1 MPVASIAREFTP
13 QSDDSGLRTA
23 LRNVPLLPAPANVD
37 DLLARLDAE
46 EVPFSSGPIA
56 ELISD
61 ARHIE
66 PAPADDGFFAPV
78 SLAAN
83 TNRRAP
89 LLKRVGS
96 GLFNVALLAGVLLIV
111 WNALVGPD
119 AAPPATPALDTA
131 EATSRDLALA
141 PAAPVAAEA
150 PALESQA
157 ESALPPDTPG
167 AAIEPPAS
175 QHLAASPDATALPEV
190 EPVAD
195 TPELVVDAEARE
207 AVAVVQPDLTLP
219 PAKPSALDASA
230 QLAELTTPAR
240 EADTVTPEVLAPGQP
255 MALSTIQERAREAAQ
270 LPGETLAPEPALA
283 MSASNL
289 EEPARDTEAAAQSE
303 RLALEQVLAMA
314 AAAVPEPARE
324 AVPTPG
330 ELLAPEPHREV
341 STSELAEPT
350 GAAEAAAASPPLPSH
365 QVLAMAAPAMPE
377 PARAA
382 DAQSG
387 TAGTLPEPTHLR
399 EPQAQFGSMS
409 EPEILAS
416 KGPSAASE
424 AGTAGSLSPGGASA
438 QPEAPV
444 AAPAPPVRP
453 LARERVAF
461 AGTWAAVPEACAPD
475 PQEDEGHLLARIGAR
490 GGRAGD
496 TACAFKTVRR
506 RANTWLVN
514 AACSDGEASWRSDV
528 RLSLTRGRLTWTS
541 QKGSTTYQRCPRA

>member
-83 TNRRAP
+83 TNRRPP

-150 PALESQA
+150 PALGSQA
-157 ESALPPDTPG
+157 ESALPLETAG

-219 PAKPSALDASA
+219 PAEPNALDASS

-240 EADTVTPEVLAPGQP
+240 EADTVTPEALAPEQP
-255 MALSTIQERAREAAQ
+255 TAPSMNREPPREAAQ
-270 LPGETLAPEPALA
+270 LPGETL
-283 MSASNL
+283 SAGTG
-289 EEPARDTEAAAQSE
+289 ARDVRAQ
-303 RLALEQVLAMA
+303 
-314 AAAVPEPARE
+314 
-324 AVPTPG
+324 
-330 ELLAPEPHREV
+330 
-341 STSELAEPT
+341 
-350 GAAEAAAASPPLPSH
+350 
-365 QVLAMAAPAMPE
+365 
-377 PARAA
+377 
-382 DAQSG
+382 
-387 TAGTLPEPTHLR
+387 
-399 EPQAQFGSMS
+399 
-409 EPEILAS
+409 
-416 KGPSAASE
+416 
-424 AGTAGSLSPGGASA
+424 PGGAGSRHGGGRA
-438 QPEAPV
+438 
-444 AAPAPPVRP
+444 
-453 LARERVAF
+453 ER
-461 AGTWAAVPEACAPD
+461 D
-475 PQEDEGHLLARIGAR
+475 SRIGAGARDGR
-490 GGRAGD
+490 GGHAG
-496 TACAFKTVRR
+496 ARQRSGAHP
-506 RANTWLVN
+506 
-514 AACSDGEASWRSDV
+514 WRV
-528 RLSLTRGRLTWTS
+528 
-541 QKGSTTYQRCPRA
+541 PRARTAT